1 MDKKET
7 YTASDALLKELKAK
21 LHRIPEQHLVD
32 RTSSPVVATKP
43 NYMRIVR
50 WSLTAAAAIAL
61 AVLFWPNTST
71 NESDLTEELLAEMY
85 SLGYVQVE
93 DMVDIS
99 SYLPDGWGASPMRR
113 RAATASTFAASLEL
127 AKAGKVE
134 LRQSETFAPLELR
147 RKAQEN
153 E

>member
-7 YTASDALLKELKAK
+7 YTASDAQLKELKAK

-71 NESDLTEELLAEMY
+71 NVSDLTEELLAEMY

-93 DMVDIS
+93 DMYSFVEPDSLNFAEVDLDTDV
-99 SYLPDGWGASPMRR
+99 YYDYYH
-113 RAATASTFAASLEL
+113 TDYEYLEL
-127 AKAGKVE
+127 
-134 LRQSETFAPLELR
+134 
-147 RKAQEN
+147 
-153 E
+153 